1 MQSHILISKIIVCI
15 STLFLIAGCNEKKDS
30 ENQIT
35 ITVRSVDS
43 KTKNPRINMFDTIV
57 IRKEG
62 IGYLTKTY
70 TKVGE
75 YITDSTGSVK
85 IKVDRNEGYIFLL
98 SRMGVYG
105 SENFAEAFTKEKLK
119 DGQIV
124 NIKAIPIDQ

>member
-1 MQSHILISKIIVCI
+1 
-15 STLFLIAGCNEKKDS
+15 
-30 ENQIT
+30 
-35 ITVRSVDS
+35 
-43 KTKNPRINMFDTIV
+43 MFDTIV

-85 IKVDRNEGYIFLL
+85 IKVNRNEGYMFLL

-105 SENFAEAFTKEKLK
+105 SENFAGAFTKEKLK
-119 DGQIV
+119 DGQVV
-124 NIKAIPIDQ
+124 NIEAIPIDQ

>member
-35 ITVRSVDS
+35 ITIRPIDS
-43 KTKNPRINMFDTIV
+43 KTKHPRINMFDTIV

-62 IGYLTKTY
+62 VGYLTKTFN
-70 TKVGE
+70 KVGE

-85 IKVDRNEGYIFLL
+85 IKVDSTKIYDISVFGLN
-98 SRMGVYG
+98 G
-105 SENFAEAFTKEKLK
+105 SGGKIYYPGNLK
-119 DGQIV
+119 NGQVV
-124 NIKAIPIDQ
+124 NIEAIPIDQ